1 MGQYSDFWVSSQNPS
16 SRVLVVN
23 NPPGHRSIVNNCV
36 FHPHL
41 PQIVTSGV
49 ERHLTIHSPTLVAP
63 NMEFQQTDTN
73 VRALPEL
80 TPELDRRF
88 VRALIEGHGLEEGQ
102 EAEAEQRT
110 IDFFDG

>member
-1 MGQYSDFWVSSQNPS
+1 
-16 SRVLVVN
+16 
-23 NPPGHRSIVNNCV
+23 
-36 FHPHL
+36 
-41 PQIVTSGV
+41 
-49 ERHLTIHSPTLVAP
+49 
-63 NMEFQQTDTN
+63 MEFQQTDTN

-88 VRALIEGHGLEEGQ
+88 VRALIEGHGLEEGR